1 MGITRRNAPLGEVAD
16 TGIGRMKPGL
26 SNRGTALL
34 FAIIKARSL
43 SKSWELISPFLK
55 IGAGNLGHYASGERR
70 LPYDS
75 AEKVIE
81 EAVKNKWLSKAEAK
95 MFRLN
100 ISMAGKLRPTV
111 DREFKFSDDLVTKI
125 VKAFEKKSP
134 RYRFGSPPPDLVA
147 EYVVSTIEDAIGRIQ
162 EAMDTAVWAMEVP
175 SEDHDPRSWE
185 EREADAAG
193 GEAAYLA
200 ELAQEDER
208 EETARQLYEDMLP
221 KQLRRGSK

>member
-1 MGITRRNAPLGEVAD
+1 MGITGRNDPLGEVAD

-43 SKSWELISPFLK
+43 SKSWELISPFLE

-70 LPYDS
+70 LPHDS

-81 EAVKNKWLSKAEAK
+81 AAVKNKWMSTAEAK
-95 MFRLN
+95 MFRSN
-100 ISMAGKLRPTV
+100 ISMAAELRPDV
-111 DREFKFSDDLVTKI
+111 DREFKFSDDLVRKI
-125 VKAFEKKSP
+125 IKAFEKKSP
-134 RYRFGSPPPDLVA
+134 RYRFGTPPPDLVA

-162 EAMDTAVWAMEVP
+162 EAMDTAVWAMELP

-185 EREADAAG
+185 EREADAAA
-193 GEAAYLA
+193 GEAAHMA
-200 ELAQEDER
+200 ELAQETVR
-208 EETARQLYEDMLP
+208 EETARRAYEDMLP
-221 KQLRRGSK
+221 KQLCRGSK